1 MYTLQLDQEK
11 LFECHLKIQGTS
23 LKKSKVSLVIER
35 NDGVDVRFRGDINE
49 DGKVNI
55 QIKRLN
61 NILNEGDTGVLY
73 LEVVADN
80 VYFVP
85 FKSEYATE
93 VARKVTI
100 EKPLVEITNKPT
112 ALTVELIEPFSAK
125 THVDHVNAL
134 LTILREN
141 KLNIFNKNSRVRAME
156 LIAEYIV
163 DNHITDT
170 KQANTVINNLL
181 EKVARTTTSK
191 SR

>member
-125 THVDHVNAL
+125 THVDAL
-134 LTILREN
+134 LTILKEN
-141 KLNIFNKNSRVRAME
+141 KLNIFNKNGRIRAME

-170 KQANTVINNLL
+170 KQANAVINNLL
-181 EKVARTTTSK
+181 EKVTRTTTSK